1 MTDASTASQTATD
14 QTAAASR
21 QQPPAPGCV
30 VIAGM
35 HRSGTSLTASLLA
48 RLGVCLGD
56 RLVAGDRANPRGY
69 FEDLDIVRF
78 HQRAFAR
85 LFPRKSAGHADWG
98 WTPAAQVTAGQL
110 AKWQPEARALVQ
122 DRMQSGRLWG
132 FKDPRAT
139 VLLDF
144 WHSLLPNPVYVAV
157 YRSPT
162 LVADSMQRLAAPV
175 FLRNPEYAWPIWR
188 LYNQRL
194 LDFIRHHRERCL
206 VLNVDALPHQLDRI
220 PHLLHD
226 HLGLTVTQSDLS
238 GLFDP
243 QLLRPKSRLWHREQ
257 LSRVVYDEC
266 YSVYD
271 QLEELADLPDKTAS
285 PPEPYHSPLVAASES
300 ASISPELSIV
310 IPTFNDAPL
319 LVEALASVE
328 QCQPRDCEVL
338 VLDDGSSDPESL
350 RVLERL
356 ESVGY
361 TVLRQPNAG
370 LSAARNA
377 LIRRARGR
385 LILPVDADNRL
396 LPGYIEQARH
406 ALAADPGLAIVY
418 GDRKLFG
425 AASETLRVPGFD
437 LARMVDQ
444 NFIDACAMFRRE
456 VWEDVGGYDE
466 GLRGFEDWEFW
477 LHASRRGWR
486 FAHLPEAQFEY
497 RVRPGSLLSRCN
509 TRRGRWRFR
518 RHLLRK
524 HPDLLT
530 RLLPPLLRKFVSDRS
545 PSPDTAQRLSWPAQW
560 TLNAYWLWTWFRPR
574 WAGPGT
580 SAVQQ
585 LASSANPGPPNGE
598 AD

>member
-1 MTDASTASQTATD
+1 MSDPSPGSP
-14 QTAAASR
+14 
-21 QQPPAPGCV
+21 PPALSVQSVPTPGSI

-48 RLGVCLGD
+48 RLGVVLGD
-56 RLVAGDRANPRGY
+56 RLVPQDRANPRGY

-78 HQRAFAR
+78 HQRVFAR
-85 LFPRKSAGHADWG
+85 LLPEKTKGHADWG
-98 WTPAAQVTAGQL
+98 WTPDAQVTAGQL
-110 AKWQPEARALVQ
+110 AKWQPEAQALVQ
-122 DRMQSGRLWG
+122 ARMRSGTLWG

-139 VLLDF
+139 IVLDF
-144 WHSLLPNPVYVAV
+144 WQPLLPNPVYVAV

-175 FLRNPEYAWPIWR
+175 FLRHPEYAWPIWQ

-194 LDFIRHHRERCL
+194 LDFIRRHRERCL
-206 VLNVDALPHQLDRI
+206 VLNVDALPHQLNRI
-220 PHLLHD
+220 PQLLHD
-226 HLGLTVTQSDLS
+226 RLGLTVTPSDLS

-243 QLLRPKSRLWHREQ
+243 GLLHPKSRLWHREQ

-271 QLEELADLPDKTAS
+271 QLEELADLPDKPAS
-285 PPEPYHSPLVAASES
+285 HPEPYHSSVLAATARSS
-300 ASISPELSIV
+300 VSPELSIV

-328 QCQPRDCEVL
+328 QCQPCDCEVL

-361 TVLRQPNAG
+361 KVLRQPNAG

-377 LIRRARGR
+377 LIRHARGR
-385 LILPVDADNRL
+385 LILPVDSDNRL
-396 LPGYIEQARH
+396 LPGYIEQSRQ
-406 ALAADPGLAIVY
+406 ALAADPGLGIVY
-418 GDRKLFG
+418 GDRQLFG
-425 AASETLRVPGFD
+425 ASSELIRVPEFD
-437 LARMVDQ
+437 LARMIDQ
-444 NFIDACAMFRRE
+444 SFIDACAMFRRE

-466 GLRGFEDWEFW
+466 RLRGFEDWELW
-477 LHASRRGWR
+477 LNAAQRGWR
-486 FAHLPEAQFEY
+486 FAHLPEARFEY
-497 RVRPGSLLSRCN
+497 RVRSGSLLSHCN
-509 TRRGRWRFR
+509 TRWGRWRFR

-530 RLLPPLLRKFVSDRS
+530 RLLPQPLRRFVSDRS
-545 PSPDTAQRLSWPAQW
+545 QSADRAAGPSWPARLL
-560 TLNAYWLWTWFRPR
+560 LNAHWLWHWFRPR
-574 WAGPGT
+574 L
-580 SAVQQ
+580 SA
-585 LASSANPGPPNGE
+585 SPNGE
-598 AD
+598 SRQIATTETSSPYP